1 MGLLVEK
8 HQGHRGNKVGPWQLL
23 FCYFAG
29 SVQSFP
35 AGAVVRHLPAKQEM
49 WVRSL
54 GGEDPLEKEATA
66 TPVFCPGESHGQRS
80 LVGCSPWGREESDT
94 AERLSNSRFSAAE
107 TWQEGAQGSALCS

>member
-54 GGEDPLEKEATA
+54 GGEDPLEKEATVHSSILSWGIPRTEEPGGLQSMGSRRVGHSRA
-66 TPVFCPGESHGQRS
+66 TEQ
-80 LVGCSPWGREESDT
+80 
-94 AERLSNSRFSAAE
+94 
-107 TWQEGAQGSALCS
+107 Q